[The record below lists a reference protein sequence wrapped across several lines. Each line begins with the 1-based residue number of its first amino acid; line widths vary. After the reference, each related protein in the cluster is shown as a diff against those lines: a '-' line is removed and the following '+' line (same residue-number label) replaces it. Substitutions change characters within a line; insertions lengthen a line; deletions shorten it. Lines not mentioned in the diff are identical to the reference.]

1 MRRIKVEK
9 LTPEAFKEFGT
20 VFSTVGRDHESTPG
34 VYDWYPGQGFV
45 DNAESVSVNLLTVKE
60 REFWC
65 QKFERHEQTSENLIP
80 ITAGLVISCLPAGPV
95 CFERLRAFYVPVGMG
110 VSFAPNVWHFAPHP
124 IGCDATCVV
133 VFANGTSQND
143 MIFDELPEPV
153 GFEL

>member
-80 ITAGLVISCLPAGPV
+80 ITAGIVISCLPAGPV

-124 IGCDATCVV
+124 IGCDATCVSL
-133 VFANGTSQND
+133 GRD
-143 MIFDELPEPV
+143 DLPTFP
-153 GFEL
+153 